1 MSFGEKFRD
10 IASKFTGGEKEP
22 KEKFRDGQEVKT
34 KDGRTGT
41 ARGYIEG
48 RVLVSFA
55 ENMHEKIPEDELEA
69 VEAEA
74 GAEGKEEGPGVGDKV
89 GLVIEGVIVKDV
101 VIESFDEAKKSV
113 TVKMPDA
120 EESLSMPSDVFGLA
134 YRQAKNRE
142 KSKK

>member
-1 MSFGEKFRD
+1 
-10 IASKFTGGEKEP
+10 
-22 KEKFRDGQEVKT
+22 
-34 KDGRTGT
+34 
-41 ARGYIEG
+41 
-48 RVLVSFA
+48 
-55 ENMHEKIPEDELEA
+55 
-69 VEAEA
+69 
-74 GAEGKEEGPGVGDKV
+74 
-89 GLVIEGVIVKDV
+89 V